1 MMQKHPTFLLLS
13 TVLACIANTSAVDLT
28 AFEAL
33 MTRSRSKQ
41 DSLGQESKISMNEE
55 DSDGRYLQAPDDK
68 TECWSTENERQP
80 NRYCIFDDTPRENTF
95 LMLSCPDT
103 RDDLSRCHCTI
114 GVGEPEEAPDTPTC
128 LKCGFCTDGTLAYDC
143 RNVADG
149 SCIGMNCRG
158 QCISSLLEPQDLLL
172 KEIISG
178 ATTVG
183 LSVSISMLAMVML
196 F

>member
-1 MMQKHPTFLLLS
+1 MMQKHSTFLLLS
-13 TVLACIANTSAVDLT
+13 TILACIANTSAVDLI
-28 AFEAL
+28 AFEVL
-33 MTRSRSKQ
+33 MTRSKQ
-41 DSLGQESKISMNEE
+41 DSESKISMNPE
-55 DSDGRYLQAPDDK
+55 DIDGRSLQAPDDK

-80 NRYCIFDDTPRENTF
+80 NRYCIFDDTPREDTF
-95 LMLSCPDT
+95 LVLSCPDT

-114 GVGEPEEAPDTPTC
+114 GVGESEDAPNTPTC
-128 LKCGFCTDGTLAYDC
+128 SKCGFCRDGTLAYDC

-172 KEIISG
+172 EEIISG